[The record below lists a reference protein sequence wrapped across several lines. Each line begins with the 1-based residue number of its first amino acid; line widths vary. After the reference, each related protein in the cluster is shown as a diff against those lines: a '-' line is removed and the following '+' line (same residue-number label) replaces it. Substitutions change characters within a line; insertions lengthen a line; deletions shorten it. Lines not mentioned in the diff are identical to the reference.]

1 MLCVCKNAEWWQRWF
16 YCEGLKILRCRFDSY
31 PFHETGSIPETLVV
45 WLSRYSRKV
54 LEVRKTSIGGST
66 LQGDGSERRAFL
78 LHTTV
83 TDNNSL
89 KQNYTWKTKVK
100 NKQKTLIIAMKNCC
114 YLMLALRLK
123 RYYNPNI

>member
-1 MLCVCKNAEWWQRWF
+1 MSSIALHIHSIKILTLMAILLIHIVVCNKNAEWWQRWF

-31 PFHETGSIPETLVV
+31 PFHETGSIPETHVV

-66 LQGDGSERRAFL
+66 LHGDGSERRAFL

-83 TDNNSL
+83 DGYEALPTNTL
-89 KQNYTWKTKVK
+89 KLSNK
-100 NKQKTLIIAMKNCC
+100 KQK
-114 YLMLALRLK
+114 
-123 RYYNPNI
+123 